1 VKTLPDRQAA
11 VLAKLR
17 ERGVALAPVMSNGRV
32 VGAKAPNRSPAQ
44 QGVAGAP
51 DADLS
56 PTGPITR
63 PKGLRPADRRTAPGA
78 VFQFTIPA
86 PCEFLN
92 ANRDGGHWASKAKK
106 VRAWRRAG
114 RIAATYA
121 QLPVGLGRVQVDC
134 YVVKP
139 IQNRYDP
146 ANWSGTAKACLDGL
160 VDYGMVEDD
169 NRHFVAGPF
178 MHEGGKGDDA
188 LIVRVTVLDMEG
200 SK

>member
-1 VKTLPDRQAA
+1 V
-11 VLAKLR
+11 
-17 ERGVALAPVMSNGRV
+17 
-32 VGAKAPNRSPAQ
+32 
-44 QGVAGAP
+44 
-51 DADLS
+51 
-56 PTGPITR
+56 
-63 PKGLRPADRRTAPGA
+63 RPADRRTSPGA

-92 ANRDGGHWASKAKK
+92 ANRGSGGHWAPNAKK
-106 VRAWRRAG
+106 IRAWRRAG

-134 YVVKP
+134 FVVKP

-146 ANWSGTAKACLDGL
+146 ANWAPTAKAVLDGM
-160 VDYGMVEDD
+160 VSDYGLTEDD
-169 NRHFVAGPF
+169 NRHFVTGPF

-188 LIVRVTVLDMEG
+188 LIVRVTVLDMEE